1 MFIINNFKVLNFIIN
16 FLIMIMIFNQSNDVN
31 YVFLFE
37 RYLIMLFDNNV
48 DKNIDQKTKFM
59 LMVDNVFIKRKQ

>member
-31 YVFLFE
+31 FVFLFE
-37 RYLIMLFDNNV
+37 RYLIMLFVNNV
-48 DKNIDQKTKFM
+48 DRNIDQKTKFM

>member
-37 RYLIMLFDNNV
+37 RYLIMLFVNND

>member
-37 RYLIMLFDNNV
+37 RYLIMLFVNNV
-48 DKNIDQKTKFM
+48 DRNIDQKMKFM

>member
-37 RYLIMLFDNNV
+37 RYLIMLFVNNV
-48 DKNIDQKTKFM
+48 DRNIDQEMKFM
-59 LMVDNVFIKRKQ
+59 LMVDIVFIKRKQ

>member
-37 RYLIMLFDNNV
+37 RYLIMLFVKNV

>member
-37 RYLIMLFDNNV
+37 RYLIMLFVNNV